1 MHVELDFTGSG
12 LSYISGDHVAV
23 LPENSAQLVSRI
35 GELLNVDLDVVFSLT
50 NVDGVCVCVCVCVH
64 VLCVCGVFVCVVCGL
79 CSTNV

>member
-1 MHVELDFTGSG
+1 MHVELDLTGSG

-50 NVDGVCVCVCVCVH
+50 NVDGVCVCVCM
-64 VLCVCGVFVCVVCGL
+64 CVCACFMCVWCVCM
-79 CSTNV
+79 CSLWTV